1 MSQIGVH
8 PRISRRHPE
17 VSEADVMAAMRSM
30 IRYKQRESGEW
41 IAVGTDSR
49 SRLVELVYIYD
60 ADDDYFFDDST
71 ERQDAQGTRLGEVIW
86 MNVNDFMAK
95 HGITDAD
102 LDRMAAP
109 YEDGSFEPEPDGKVF
124 SGSHLDAVGT
134 RRVTVVY
141 DAKDTQRVAM
151 IARSKGVKPSSV
163 YRDAL
168 DYYLAAQA

>member
-1 MSQIGVH
+1 
-8 PRISRRHPE
+8 
-17 VSEADVMAAMRSM
+17 
-30 IRYKQRESGEW
+30 
-41 IAVGTDSR
+41 
-49 SRLVELVYIYD
+49 
-60 ADDDYFFDDST
+60 
-71 ERQDAQGTRLGEVIW
+71 

-168 DYYLAAQA
+168 DGKKEKKPLRAEWLVHELTDAGEEV